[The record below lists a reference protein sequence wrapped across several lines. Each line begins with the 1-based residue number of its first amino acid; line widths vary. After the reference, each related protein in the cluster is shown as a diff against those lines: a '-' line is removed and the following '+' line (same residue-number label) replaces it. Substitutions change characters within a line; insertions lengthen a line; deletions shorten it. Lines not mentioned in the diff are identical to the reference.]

1 MVNFPRAPLP
11 LRGERRRPAV
21 TATRLLFA
29 LTGLAAL
36 VLGYAGLDQYLA
48 GASDPHTRDPLN
60 LTYNTLQLF
69 VLGADPLQ
77 DAVRIPLALQI
88 ARFAAPA
95 VTLYAFFEAGRVL
108 LAAELRRWRA
118 RRSRGHVVVCGDTSV
133 ARTLAERLHRAGRR
147 VIWVRT
153 RPIGPL
159 ELRRRTLLGVQG
171 DARDPDVLRGAAAG
185 HAAVVYLCTG
195 ESAANLA
202 IAAAVSRL
210 APPGRSDLAIYAQIH
225 EPDWALTLQARRLGV
240 PDVAAQRLDFFHLDE
255 LAVRVLLARSPLL
268 VRPDGSVPR
277 VLVAGDSSLARSLLV
292 ELARHWRLHR
302 RVPGSRVEVDFVAPD
317 AARAVEQLARRHPG
331 LRDGCRITTY
341 EEMLFEVISRESR
354 YDRAFLCFTDER
366 YGLQVALSEFRLWHA
381 VDGDVVVAV
390 DGLAELADVF
400 SPRRSPPLLDPL
412 GGRLRLFSPVAA
424 GGDPEL
430 IAEDLSERLARLI
443 HERYVVA
450 GQSRGDRRAAVTW
463 SDLPES
469 LRRSNRLQAAD
480 IGPKLHRAHCAIVP
494 SDGSSDVFRF
504 RDDEIEELARHESR
518 RWVEATEA
526 EAREH
531 GRPIDEETAR
541 YLRDWDDLPVDG
553 QEKCRA
559 AIRDIPDILGEAGF
573 QVVRLAD
580 TEAGRALYPA

>member
-1 MVNFPRAPLP
+1 MRAK
-11 LRGERRRPAV
+11 
-21 TATRLLFA
+21 
-29 LTGLAAL
+29 
-36 VLGYAGLDQYLA
+36 
-48 GASDPHTRDPLN
+48 
-60 LTYNTLQLF
+60 
-69 VLGADPLQ
+69 
-77 DAVRIPLALQI
+77 
-88 ARFAAPA
+88 
-95 VTLYAFFEAGRVL
+95 
-108 LAAELRRWRA
+108 
-118 RRSRGHVVVCGDTSV
+118 
-133 ARTLAERLHRAGRR
+133 
-147 VIWVRT
+147 
-153 RPIGPL
+153 PIGPL
-159 ELRRRTLLGVQG
+159 ELRRRGLLGVQG
-171 DARDPDVLRGAAAG
+171 DAHDPDVLRGAAAG

-210 APPGRSDLAIYAQIH
+210 APAGRSDLAIYAQIH

-255 LAVRVLLARSPLL
+255 LAVRVLLAQSPLP

-292 ELARHWRLHR
+292 EFARHWRLHR
-302 RVPGSRVEVDFVAPD
+302 RVAGSRVEVDFVAPD
-317 AARAVEQLARRHPG
+317 ATRELARLARRHG
-331 LRDGCRITTY
+331 TLLDGCRITAY
-341 EEMLFEVISRESR
+341 EGMLSDVIDREPR

-366 YGLQVALSEFRLWHA
+366 YGLQLALSEYRLWHA

-400 SPRRSPPLLDPL
+400 RPRRTPPLLDPL

-424 GGDPEL
+424 GGDPAL

-450 GQSRGDRRAAVTW
+450 GQARGDRRVVPSWA
-463 SDLPES
+463 DLPES

-480 IGPKLHRAHCAIVP
+480 IGPKLHRANCAIVP
-494 SDGSSDVFRF
+494 AGGSAEVFRF
-504 RDDEIEELARHESR
+504 RDDEIEALARRESR
-518 RWVEATEA
+518 RWAEATEA
-526 EAREH
+526 EARER
-531 GRPIDEETAR
+531 GVPIDDQTAP
-541 YLRDWDDLPVDG
+541 YLRDWEDLPVDG

-580 TEAGRALYPA
+580 TEANRALHPA